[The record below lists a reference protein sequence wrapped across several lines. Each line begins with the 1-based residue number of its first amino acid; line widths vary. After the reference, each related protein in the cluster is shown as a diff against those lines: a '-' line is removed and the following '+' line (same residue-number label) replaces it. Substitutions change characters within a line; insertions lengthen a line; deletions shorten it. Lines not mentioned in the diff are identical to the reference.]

1 MSPKNVNYIWYHIY
15 ENRNITFLTKEKFYW
30 SLFQVPC
37 SLFVF
42 YECNGQRCNNGE
54 VMSSDH
60 HVIGS
65 GFADDVNVINVT
77 ATDFHHQSILLR
89 NCPFHLSFRGGSN
102 MFLVKFSVLVMQR
115 ENQNDYW
122 WFCDDQCCRCLTSNI
137 VRGEIEFKFP
147 IKNSPSGYPPLFEGL
162 CIRRKFG
169 SIQSRS
175 PHRQPSSETKYW
187 KSRLQT
193 TSEIWKIYQIGSDPG
208 LEIFPDNVLGLPKVN
223 WVLSFVHSSSTSLN
237 NIFLDL

>member
-1 MSPKNVNYIWYHIY
+1 MVAH
-15 ENRNITFLTKEKFYW
+15 
-30 SLFQVPC
+30 
-37 SLFVF
+37 
-42 YECNGQRCNNGE
+42 
-54 VMSSDH
+54 H

-122 WFCDDQCCRCLTSNI
+122 WFRDDQCCWCLTSNL

-162 CIRRKFG
+162 CMVSGACWINR
-169 SIQSRS
+169 I
-175 PHRQPSSETKYW
+175 TV
-187 KSRLQT
+187 T
-193 TSEIWKIYQIGSDPG
+193 TSSAIIRDKI
-208 LEIFPDNVLGLPKVN
+208 LEITFADDVWNLKDISNWIWSRIGDFP
-223 WVLSFVHSSSTSLN
+223 W
-237 NIFLDL
+237 

>member
-1 MSPKNVNYIWYHIY
+1 MIFTAEKIY
-15 ENRNITFLTKEKFYW
+15 C

-37 SLFVF
+37 SLFMF

-102 MFLVKFSVLVMQR
+102 MFLVNFSVLISCNVKTKTIIEGFVMINVVDVWPATSSGGKLNLNFQSKIPPQDILLCLRDCVSGASLDQSNHGHHIVSHHQR
-115 ENQNDYW
+115 QNIGNHVCRRRLKFERYIKLDLIQEWRFSLIMFWDYQKSIE
-122 WFCDDQCCRCLTSNI
+122 FLVLYI
-137 VRGEIEFKFP
+137 PLLYLLGEI
-147 IKNSPSGYPPLFEGL
+147 L
-162 CIRRKFG
+162 
-169 SIQSRS
+169 
-175 PHRQPSSETKYW
+175 
-187 KSRLQT
+187 
-193 TSEIWKIYQIGSDPG
+193 
-208 LEIFPDNVLGLPKVN
+208 
-223 WVLSFVHSSSTSLN
+223 
-237 NIFLDL
+237 

>member
-1 MSPKNVNYIWYHIY
+1 M
-15 ENRNITFLTKEKFYW
+15 FM
-30 SLFQVPC
+30 
-37 SLFVF
+37 F

-77 ATDFHHQSILLR
+77 ATDFHHQSILFR

-102 MFLVKFSVLVMQR
+102 MFLVKFSVLVMHR

-122 WFCDDQCCRCLTSNI
+122 WFRDDQCCRCLTSNI

-162 CIRRKFG
+162 CMVSGAFWINP
-169 SIQSRS
+169 I
-175 PHRQPSSETKYW
+175 TV
-187 KSRLQT
+187 T
-193 TSEIWKIYQIGSDPG
+193 TSSAIVRDKI
-208 LEIFPDNVLGLPKVN
+208 LEITFADDVWNLKDISNWIWSRIGDFP
-223 WVLSFVHSSSTSLN
+223 W
-237 NIFLDL
+237 

>member
-1 MSPKNVNYIWYHIY
+1 MCQSQKSFCFQCNVFLQQKN
-15 ENRNITFLTKEKFYW
+15 FYC

-37 SLFVF
+37 SLFMF

-102 MFLVKFSVLVMQR
+102 MFLVNFSVLISCNVKTKTIIDGFVMINVVDVWPATSSGGKLNLNFQSKIPP
-115 ENQNDYW
+115 QDILL
-122 WFCDDQCCRCLTSNI
+122 CLRDCVCWVN
-137 VRGEIEFKFP
+137 P
-147 IKNSPSGYPPLFEGL
+147 I
-162 CIRRKFG
+162 
-169 SIQSRS
+169 
-175 PHRQPSSETKYW
+175 TV
-187 KSRLQT
+187 T
-193 TSEIWKIYQIGSDPG
+193 TSSAIIRDKI
-208 LEIFPDNVLGLPKVN
+208 LEITFADDVWNLKDISNWIWSRIGDFP
-223 WVLSFVHSSSTSLN
+223 W
-237 NIFLDL
+237 

>member
-1 MSPKNVNYIWYHIY
+1 MCI
-15 ENRNITFLTKEKFYW
+15 RDRFM
-30 SLFQVPC
+30 
-37 SLFVF
+37 F

-89 NCPFHLSFRGGSN
+89 YCPFHLSFRGGSN

-122 WFCDDQCCRCLTSNI
+122 WFRDDQCSRRLTSNI

-162 CIRRKFG
+162 CIRRILDQSNHGHHIVSHHQRQNIGNHVCRRRLKFERYIKLDL
-169 SIQSRS
+169 IQDWRFSHRS
-175 PHRQPSSETKYW
+175 PLIMFWDYR
-187 KSRLQT
+187 KSI
-193 TSEIWKIYQIGSDPG
+193 E
-208 LEIFPDNVLGLPKVN
+208 F
-223 WVLSFVHSSSTSLN
+223 
-237 NIFLDL
+237 

>member
-1 MSPKNVNYIWYHIY
+1 M
-15 ENRNITFLTKEKFYW
+15 FM
-30 SLFQVPC
+30 
-37 SLFVF
+37 F

-77 ATDFHHQSILLR
+77 ATDFHHQSILFR

-102 MFLVKFSVLVMQR
+102 MFLVKFSVLILCNVKTKTIIDGFVMINVVDVWPATSSGGKLNLNFQSKIPP
-115 ENQNDYW
+115 QDILL
-122 WFCDDQCCRCLTSNI
+122 CLRDC
-137 VRGEIEFKFP
+137 VW
-147 IKNSPSGYPPLFEGL
+147 YQAHV
-162 CIRRKFG
+162 G
-169 SIQSRS
+169 SIESRS

-187 KSRLQT
+187 ISRLQT

-208 LEIFPDNVLGLPKVN
+208 LEIFPDNVLGLPKVD

-237 NIFLDL
+237 NL

>member
-1 MSPKNVNYIWYHIY
+1 MEFFCISSSTGQVNIKGKGSPTLWFGLVFETSRNFWAIIGFASNVSQKCQLHLEPHTCQSQKSFCFQCNV
-15 ENRNITFLTKEKFYW
+15 FLQQKKFYW

-89 NCPFHLSFRGGSN
+89 NCPFHLSFRGLRKSITIFGIH
-102 MFLVKFSVLVMQR
+102 QR
-115 ENQNDYW
+115 ELRVKKSAKSAHERPKAISNENPRY
-122 WFCDDQCCRCLTSNI
+122 LT
-137 VRGEIEFKFP
+137 
-147 IKNSPSGYPPLFEGL
+147 
-162 CIRRKFG
+162 
-169 SIQSRS
+169 
-175 PHRQPSSETKYW
+175 
-187 KSRLQT
+187 
-193 TSEIWKIYQIGSDPG
+193 
-208 LEIFPDNVLGLPKVN
+208 
-223 WVLSFVHSSSTSLN
+223 
-237 NIFLDL
+237 